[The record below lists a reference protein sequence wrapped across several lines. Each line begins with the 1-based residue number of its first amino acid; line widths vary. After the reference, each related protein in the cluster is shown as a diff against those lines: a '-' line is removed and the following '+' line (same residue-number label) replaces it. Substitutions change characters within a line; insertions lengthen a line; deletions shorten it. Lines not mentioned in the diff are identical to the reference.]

1 MIMTMII
8 VFITSFKSS
17 CSEPVYPLKVL
28 ARGIQETKIKSWEF
42 LSSEEITHR
51 CYMKMLSSAESNSAA
66 YYIYLDRIDGDLLI
80 RMKAQGEPLSC
91 TQNQNLALLQDLREL
106 YVNLPISQEQL
117 LRNSQRRVW
126 KEWLSRS
133 EQGAVN
139 PEVLRLILSLPRQ
152 PKFP

>member
-17 CSEPVYPLKVL
+17 CSEPVYALKVL

-51 CYMKMLSSAESNSAA
+51 CYMK
-66 YYIYLDRIDGDLLI
+66 DGDLLI

-91 TQNQNLALLQDLREL
+91 RQNQNLALLQDLREL

-133 EQGAVN
+133 EQGTVN
-139 PEVLRLILSLPRQ
+139 PEVFRLILS
-152 PKFP
+152 